1 MFIKDLW
8 EAFKIVRT
16 CGDSYYNHRKRDE
29 QIEYIVESYTKNEDT
44 LKVLVENIDRLDK
57 TIELLS
63 NRVDAN
69 RLSRLEA
76 MDSLKKEF
84 VEEMKKTNSALDL
97 LKYGV
102 QQELRASL
110 ISRRDALVRQKWA
123 SYADKR
129 DYQKMYKAYEGLGEN
144 GIAEEHYNEVIA
156 LPEQEEELQ

>member
-29 QIEYIVESYTKNEDT
+29 QIEYIVKSYTKNEDT
-44 LKVLVENIDRLDK
+44 

-63 NRVDAN
+63 NRVDSN

-84 VEEMKKTNSALDL
+84 VEEMKKTNSSLDL

-123 SYADKR
+123 SYTDKR

-156 LPEQEEELQ
+156 LPEHEEELEWLF